1 MPMSAE
7 YIQTLRDLMEYEAA
21 RTAPPEG
28 FPALP
33 DIPAGRYVDQRF
45 FQLELE
51 HIWQKSWLLAAH
63 IDELPEPGDF
73 LKWDNAGQPVV
84 LVHGDAGD
92 INAFYNTCQHRGA
105 PVVVEPH
112 GNARRLAAR
121 RWDVRGRAKRR

>member
-73 LKWDNAGQPVV
+73 QQDQRCHRPTYGHWQNKDALLLHTVPGSV
-84 LVHGDAGD
+84 L
-92 INAFYNTCQHRGA
+92 
-105 PVVVEPH
+105 
-112 GNARRLAAR
+112 
-121 RWDVRGRAKRR
+121 